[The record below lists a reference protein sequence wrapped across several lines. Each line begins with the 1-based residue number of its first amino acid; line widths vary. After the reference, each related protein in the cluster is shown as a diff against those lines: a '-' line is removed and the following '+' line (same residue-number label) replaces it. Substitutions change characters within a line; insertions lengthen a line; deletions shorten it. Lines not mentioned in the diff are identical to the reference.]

1 MFISRIHWFFWF
13 YIRYSSYLY
22 NNDIEMIAYA
32 HLLSCL
38 SFFFPHYLISPFKS
52 KSVPFQFSFSRLL
65 CFLHHP
71 FLSISEWILYRV
83 CVCVCVRV
91 KRKGKKL
98 LVIIIMFE
106 KLVLQ
111 SHKTKTNQR
120 MNLRRTEYFPVRNE
134 WFIRYISVFHSY
146 LKRCKNFFSF
156 F

>member
-1 MFISRIHWFFWF
+1 MFFTPPV
-13 YIRYSSYLY
+13 
-22 NNDIEMIAYA
+22 
-32 HLLSCL
+32 
-38 SFFFPHYLISPFKS
+38 SFDFGMNFVS
-52 KSVPFQFSFSRLL
+52 
-65 CFLHHP
+65 
-71 FLSISEWILYRV
+71 RV

-146 LKRCKNFFSF
+146 RI
-156 F
+156 

>member
-1 MFISRIHWFFWF
+1 MHTYYLVFLFF
-13 YIRYSSYLY
+13 
-22 NNDIEMIAYA
+22 
-32 HLLSCL
+32 
-38 SFFFPHYLISPFKS
+38 SPLFNFSIQKQ
-52 KSVPFQFSFSRLL
+52 KRSFSI
-65 CFLHHP
+65 FVFTFVMFFTP
-71 FLSISEWILYRV
+71 PVSFDFGMNFVSRV